1 MNRRRMFELN
11 YWPSIA
17 DMVLA
22 ASMLFLLV
30 WFVDKFSALELA
42 RSNQSLREEIA
53 SLKRDKPPII
63 TLDEA
68 SGYTFDSGSPS
79 LSSSFQ
85 QAIRDEIIPKLNTIL
100 HEYDVD
106 MIEVI
111 GHTDGQTV
119 SAKPSN
125 LDSDLEQVVLE
136 SASIDSLSFGS
147 NVDLGLV
154 RAIAVAKY
162 IKQYATGKIQNVH
175 YRFYSA
181 AQLIPPNGILRL
193 SREPDATR
201 RRIELRFTRLS
212 SRSQVTL
219 HTQG

>member
-1 MNRRRMFELN
+1 MNRKRTFELN

-42 RSNQSLREEIA
+42 RANQSLREEIA

-79 LSSSFQ
+79 LSFSFE
-85 QAIRDEIIPKLNTIL
+85 QAIQKEIIPKLNSIL
-100 HEYDVD
+100 QDYDVD

-119 SAKPSN
+119 SLRRSN
-125 LDSDLEQVVLE
+125 LDTDLEGVVLE
-136 SASIDSLSFGS
+136 SRSIDSLSFGS
-147 NVDLGLV
+147 NVDLGLL

-162 IKQYATGKIQNVH
+162 IKQYATGRIQNVR

-181 AQLIPPNGILRL
+181 AQLIPPDGILRV
-193 SREPDATR
+193 SREADATR
-201 RRIELRFTRLS
+201 RRIELRFTRLTNKS
-212 SRSQVTL
+212 
-219 HTQG
+219 